1 MKNKVFKFTVFLLLI
16 IGGCSAPKVLVDYKT
31 NAEQAETQG
40 NYEEAVTAWKTY
52 FEQQVQANADV
63 AGDTYAHA
71 AKTAYKAGMAAQAE
85 EWFTQARYNDY
96 AGEEMYLTLADIYRK
111 QNNLSRELES
121 LEYYFNNFSKN
132 NTTVNKRLFMIYSD
146 INMPEKALNVW
157 PQIDKDSVRNEK
169 LLENYFLINKKLEN
183 TAVADSVSLEILEL
197 NPENVNA
204 LEWNAYKY
212 YWLGEN
218 LYEREMKKY
227 EQNNTTGQYKRLL
240 KQLDVVT
247 ANFQKALTYFNK
259 LWELDP
265 GKKYASYMANIY
277 ARFDEEDKASYYRKY
292 TQ

>member
-1 MKNKVFKFTVFLLLI
+1 MKNKAIKITFFLLLI
-16 IGGCSAPKVLVDYKT
+16 IAGCSAPKVLVDYKA
-31 NAEQAETQG
+31 NAEQAESSG
-40 NYEEAVTAWKTY
+40 NYNEAVTAWKTY
-52 FEQQVQANADV
+52 FEQQIQANA
-63 AGDTYAHA
+63 GIEGETFAHA
-71 AKTAYKAGMAAQAE
+71 AKTAYKAGRTEEAEDWFVQAK
-85 EWFTQARYNDY
+85 YKNY
-96 AGEEMYLTLADIYRK
+96 ADEGMYLDLADIYRK
-111 QNNLSRELES
+111 RNNLSKELET
-121 LEYYFNNFSKN
+121 LEYYAGNLKKD
-132 NTTVNKRLFMIYSD
+132 NTSVNKRLFLIYSD

-157 PQIDKDSVRNEK
+157 QHLDKDSVRNEK

-247 ANFQKALTYFNK
+247 ANFQKALTYFDK
-259 LWELDP
+259 LWEIDP

-292 TQ
+292 TK